1 LVLLQV
7 AISVVSSFT
16 SVLVLKAFGHTV
28 PFARLFI
35 VVQASLTGNYLV
47 PGRLGIPARA
57 YLQREMLGVPLS
69 VSAASMAVETL
80 MGLGVSV
87 LLASVGAVVIFANAS
102 ALGATLVGVLS
113 SLALWAI
120 IRRSSIGADAPV
132 TEGSQGGSRLRR
144 FARASLFALT
154 TARRGVLAAACLP
167 FALSLAVGV
176 WRAYVL
182 ALGMGYAPP
191 VVPFVGAL
199 SLAYGAGQLSF
210 LPMGL
215 GAKDVSLAALLK
227 KLGLTTSASVGFAAI
242 DRVTGT
248 GAVLFLGAMAAL
260 ALVGMRGAKSRVPGF
275 GDKTAPRADVSG
287 ALEPEGVQEDP

>member
-1 LVLLQV
+1 
-7 AISVVSSFT
+7 
-16 SVLVLKAFGHTV
+16 
-28 PFARLFI
+28 
-35 VVQASLTGNYLV
+35 
-47 PGRLGIPARA
+47 
-57 YLQREMLGVPLS
+57 
-69 VSAASMAVETL
+69 
-80 MGLGVSV
+80 
-87 LLASVGAVVIFANAS
+87 
-102 ALGATLVGVLS
+102 
-113 SLALWAI
+113 
-120 IRRSSIGADAPV
+120 
-132 TEGSQGGSRLRR
+132 
-144 FARASLFALT
+144 
-154 TARRGVLAAACLP
+154 
-167 FALSLAVGV
+167 
-176 WRAYVL
+176 
-182 ALGMGYAPP
+182 MGYAPP